1 MQFILQT
8 HAQQEDYSFTPV
20 LNEIEEEFS
29 EANQQHYTHMLL
41 SAFHSFPVLGTG
53 LRVVIV

>member
-8 HAQQEDYSFTPV
+8 HAQQEDYSFTSV

-41 SAFHSFPVLGTG
+41 SAFSVLGTS